1 VASHYAFN
9 PINLGYLW
17 RQETDPARK
26 LQKNPMDMD
35 VDVESK
41 NLPFGLVP
49 VAELEGHTDRAWSV
63 AWNPVQRLIASCSAD
78 KTVRMWYYM
87 ESKNDDRGEK
97 SSTPSFQFAT
107 EIATGHRKTVRSI
120 AWAPSG
126 KTLAT
131 ASFDSTVSIWERSP
145 GDEEEGEELGDWE
158 CISTLEGHDS
168 ECKSVAYSSD
178 GSLIASC
185 SRDKSVWI
193 WEGKQSFEISSVS
206 S

>member
-1 VASHYAFN
+1 
-9 PINLGYLW
+9 
-17 RQETDPARK
+17 
-26 LQKNPMDMD
+26 MDID
-35 VDVESK
+35 VIPK
-41 NLPFGLVP
+41 NLPKKLIPLAV
-49 VAELEGHTDRAWSV
+49 LEGHSDRVWSV

-78 KTVRMWYYM
+78 KAVRMWSYTGSNH
-87 ESKNDDRGEK
+87 EDEGEK
-97 SSTPSFQFAT
+97 SSAISFQFAT
-107 EIATGHRKTVRSI
+107 EIMTGHRKTVRSI

-145 GDEEEGEELGDWE
+145 GDEDEGEQLGDWE
-158 CISTLEGHDS
+158 CVSTLEGHDS

-193 WEGKQSFEISSVS
+193 WEGKQTR
-206 S
+206 